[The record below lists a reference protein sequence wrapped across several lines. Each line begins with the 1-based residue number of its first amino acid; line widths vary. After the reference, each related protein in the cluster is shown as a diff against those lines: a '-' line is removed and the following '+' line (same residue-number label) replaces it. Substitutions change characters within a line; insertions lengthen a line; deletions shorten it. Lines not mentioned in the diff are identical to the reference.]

1 MMRPEFLRILL
12 RRMKYAARLINLRKH
27 YKLGTHEVQALRGVS
42 LDIPEGEFLA
52 IMGSSGSGKSTMLNL
67 LGALDRP
74 TSGQY
79 ILRDQDVAELSDDE
93 LSEARNSLIGFIFQQ
108 FNLVQQYSVLENI
121 ELPLLYRSGHGTIT
135 AKDHQKCIA
144 LAERVGLGDRL
155 DHRPF
160 QLSGGQQQRVAIAR
174 ALVNDPTIVLAD
186 EPTGN
191 LDTATGAEIMRILKE
206 LHAEGRTIIM
216 VTHEADVAENA
227 TRQIFM
233 KDGLIAGEGIFPG
246 NKLVKA

>member
-1 MMRPEFLRILL
+1 
-12 RRMKYAARLINLRKH
+12 MKYAARLINLRKH

-79 ILRDQDVAELSDDE
+79 ILRDQDVADLSDDE

-121 ELPLLYRSGHGTIT
+121 ELPLLYRSGGGAIT
-135 AKDHQKCIA
+135 AKDRQKCVA

-191 LDTATGAEIMRILKE
+191 LDSATGEEIMRILKE

-216 VTHEADVAENA
+216 VTHEADVAANA